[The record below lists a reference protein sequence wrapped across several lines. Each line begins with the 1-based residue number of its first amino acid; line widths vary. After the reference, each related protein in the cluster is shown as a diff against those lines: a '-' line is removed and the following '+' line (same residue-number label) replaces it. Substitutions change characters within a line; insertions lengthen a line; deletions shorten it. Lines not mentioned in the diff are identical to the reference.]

1 VISKMKTSGKAYF
14 VIGLAIALVA
24 ALLMVNGHILGEDTP
39 GYAIVLGIIG
49 IGLIAGS
56 RK

>member
-1 VISKMKTSGKAYF
+1 VKTSEKVYF
-14 VIGLAIALVA
+14 AIGLAIALVA
-24 ALLMVNGHILGEDTP
+24 ALLMFNGHVLGENTP
-39 GYAIVLGIIG
+39 GYAIVLGVIG